1 MPFCSKSLTHS
12 LTDAKSLNH
21 VCHRV
26 LYMHGH
32 GLSYLLN
39 IYNIQWRTKLSSRF
53 QEFICIIS
61 RLLWL
66 SLRTLWGAANKY
78 RACFTSKHEHNWV
91 FPALGWRLAGFWLV
105 SHLFSVYAEE
115 ASFFWELQSINL
127 SNYVGNS
134 RLALSR
140 NEKQKCKPF
149 NTEGLESGKWKKIN
163 IQKPFPRIRSVKYFK
178 CEILGKT
185 VYLNL

>member
-26 LYMHGH
+26 LYMHGY

-78 RACFTSKHEHNWV
+78 RACFTSKHEHDWV

-105 SHLFSVYAEE
+105 SHLFSVNAEE

-127 SNYVGNS
+127 SNYVGNMLHWFEHQLLS
-134 RLALSR
+134 SKTLWLMLPPISCSILIFKPLAK
-140 NEKQKCKPF
+140 N
-149 NTEGLESGKWKKIN
+149 
-163 IQKPFPRIRSVKYFK
+163 
-178 CEILGKT
+178 ILGPNYWVT
-185 VYLNL
+185 

>member
-1 MPFCSKSLTHS
+1 MPFCSKSLTRS
-12 LTDAKSLNH
+12 LTDAKSLNN

-32 GLSYLLN
+32 KDFSGTQTLFPIFLN

-66 SLRTLWGAANKY
+66 SLRRLWGAANKY
-78 RACFTSKHEHNWV
+78 RPGFTSKHEHNWV

-105 SHLFSVYAEE
+105 SHLFSVYTEG
-115 ASFFWELQSINL
+115 ASFFRELQSINL
-127 SNYVGNS
+127 SNYVGNMLHWFEHQLLSS
-134 RLALSR
+134 RTLWLMLPPISCNILIFKPLAK
-140 NEKQKCKPF
+140 N
-149 NTEGLESGKWKKIN
+149 
-163 IQKPFPRIRSVKYFK
+163 
-178 CEILGKT
+178 ILGPNYWVT
-185 VYLNL
+185 YSAL